1 MTPALKMN
9 LCDSAIADASPRLLK
24 LLNMAGQDVSRGY
37 RVVLAPLFD
46 KHVTDWFGLENVIE
60 NTLRVLNMVVSA
72 ADSQERLPDDKLTDL
87 CLYFI
92 ERMKFSK

>member
-9 LCDSAIADASPRLLK
+9 LCDSAIADASPRLLE

-37 RVVLAPLFD
+37 RAVLAPLFD
-46 KHVTDWFGLENVIE
+46 RHVTDWFGLENVIE
-60 NTLRVLNMVVSA
+60 KTIRVLNIVVFG
-72 ADSQERLPDDKLTDL
+72 ADFQERLPDDKLADL